1 MGKAIFFLENKNKK
15 RKKEIKTKEKIIIN
29 EKFEDMEE
37 INENIYVGIG
47 IKKMKG
53 YKCTLKIDELNKLR
67 EHFWEIKT
75 NTNNNNW
82 IIWKTIKRAVAY
94 DELRASLL
102 LEEYKIKTA
111 NGCINHLIDSK
122 GNHYYIPNYCINDP
136 YYEKAVLNE
145 KNVEEKKIKMK
156 FYGEKN
162 IEMEIGNKLRGKELK
177 SEIKIKEKIEDDKI
191 IRLFYRGREIKD
203 DDFLYNHNLNEN
215 CQIMLM
221 VQ

>member
-1 MGKAIFFLENKNKK
+1 MGKAIFFLENKK

-67 EHFWEIKT
+67 EHFCEIKT
-75 NTNNNNW
+75 NTNNSNW

-102 LEEYKIKTA
+102 LEEYKIKTV

-136 YYEKAVLNE
+136 YYEKTVLNE